1 MQRIYKGRI
10 CTEQIFHIF
19 KIYCVFFL
27 TLKVIVSST
36 QFFTILENF
45 HIQKIIER
53 LKNPNFKKQR
63 EDYRLNFD
71 MKFWFLHFA
80 AYFSIYII
88 LKIWVFKTF
97 VKIAHYFVTLLV
109 ASFIA
114 VLFKI
119 FNQVLWSTRKLP
131 NQLK

>member
-10 CTEQIFHIF
+10 CIEQIVHIF

-97 VKIAHYFVTLLV
+97 LKIAHYFVTLLV